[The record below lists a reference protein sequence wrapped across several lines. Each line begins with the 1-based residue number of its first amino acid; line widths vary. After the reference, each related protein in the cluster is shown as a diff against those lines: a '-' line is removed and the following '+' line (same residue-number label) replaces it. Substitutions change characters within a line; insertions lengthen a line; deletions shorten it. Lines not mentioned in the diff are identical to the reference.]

1 MRVTVNILKTK
12 KTFGKTSPSPRYL
25 NFVLDGE
32 RGVYKSVRTYGIDHL
47 LSRKT
52 KMAEGLI
59 KSSRKTPTKFDNGF
73 EPTFDSDGT
82 PSCLTWNIEDVAD
95 WVEFLGFKQYRVRK
109 QIDVQTFDEGTCLK
123 KFVQVL

>member
-1 MRVTVNILKTK
+1 
-12 KTFGKTSPSPRYL
+12 
-25 NFVLDGE
+25 
-32 RGVYKSVRTYGIDHL
+32 
-47 LSRKT
+47 
-52 KMAEGLI
+52 MAEGLI

>member
-1 MRVTVNILKTK
+1 M
-12 KTFGKTSPSPRYL
+12 
-25 NFVLDGE
+25 
-32 RGVYKSVRTYGIDHL
+32 YKSVRTYGIDHL

-109 QIDVQTFDEGTCLK
+109 QIDI
-123 KFVQVL
+123 

>member
-1 MRVTVNILKTK
+1 
-12 KTFGKTSPSPRYL
+12 
-25 NFVLDGE
+25 
-32 RGVYKSVRTYGIDHL
+32 
-47 LSRKT
+47 
-52 KMAEGLI
+52 MAEGLI
-59 KSSRKTPTKFDNGF
+59 KSSRKAPTKFDNGF

-109 QIDVQTFDEGTCLK
+109 QIDIQTFDEGPCLK